1 MHTCLKGK
9 RDKVYAI
16 LSFMEHA
23 KFKKIMA
30 SLDGF
35 HFLLEG
41 FQVYYLSFF
50 EIENIDFYC

>member
-1 MHTCLKGK
+1 MHTCLKGT

-30 SLDGF
+30 GLDGF

-50 EIENIDFYC
+50 NEE